1 MMGMETN
8 LCICAALQSKQAAR
22 VATQYAPAPLLRGRT
37 SASRAAE
44 QTQRTV
50 LYHAEYVPTLTD
62 AAALRIKA
70 AVRKA
75 AWWLWS
81 LTFWPWMWWPSHV

>member
-1 MMGMETN
+1 M
-8 LCICAALQSKQAAR
+8 
-22 VATQYAPAPLLRGRT
+22 PLPLSSLRGRT

-75 AWWLWS
+75 AW
-81 LTFWPWMWWPSHV
+81 